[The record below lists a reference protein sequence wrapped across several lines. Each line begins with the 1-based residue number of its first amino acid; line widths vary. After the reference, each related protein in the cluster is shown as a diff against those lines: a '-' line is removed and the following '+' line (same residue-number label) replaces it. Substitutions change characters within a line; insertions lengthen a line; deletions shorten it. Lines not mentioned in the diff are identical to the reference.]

1 MKTADQSSRNVRL
14 GMAILVRDEED
25 IIADNIRFHMTQG
38 VETFIVTDNG
48 SVDGTREI
56 LESLRGEIDI
66 EIIDEASHT
75 IDQDL
80 WMTRMACRL
89 REQGR
94 ADWVILGDADE
105 FWVSRSGDLRSE
117 ITPRRGVHECATH
130 NMLPRQSDVLRQD
143 YRFFC
148 NVMKV
153 ARPLGHIP
161 PQPDPEQP
169 LSCAIV
175 LGGLAGGKV
184 MCELEGLRSVSMG
197 NHEVAHRKKR
207 LRQSKTVSIY
217 HYPIRSYDQF
227 RKKVLNYG
235 ASLKRNRRHRPLT
248 SWHHRRWYAQYE
260 RGELE
265 AEYQNLILKDQ
276 QARSFEKKGVLAR
289 DETLLRH
296 FLTQL

>member
-161 PQPDPEQP
+161 PQPFSRPFGVQIDRSFNQQCTHVVYEAFIFLLVLLDIRPSRKHRLQ
-169 LSCAIV
+169 SCLTIFHH
-175 LGGLAGGKV
+175 
-184 MCELEGLRSVSMG
+184 CFCS
-197 NHEVAHRKKR
+197 
-207 LRQSKTVSIY
+207 
-217 HYPIRSYDQF
+217 
-227 RKKVLNYG
+227 
-235 ASLKRNRRHRPLT
+235 RNRRNPFMLL
-248 SWHHRRWYAQYE
+248 A
-260 RGELE
+260 G
-265 AEYQNLILKDQ
+265 
-276 QARSFEKKGVLAR
+276 SFSFGV
-289 DETLLRH
+289 
-296 FLTQL
+296 